1 MTFRTYRA
9 LTLAVS
15 SLALSSCQLFGGA
28 SDDPMQEL
36 RQQVRTTVTDP
47 EREVRMLE
55 SIDRMDDA
63 LEELATQFANV
74 MIQKRALLKNY
85 DSTRDELETL
95 LIDGS
100 YDRQR
105 SQRSLL
111 DIHLQFKSFLTE
123 EEWDVILPVQTR
135 AVVSKSEQLV
145 AAALDR

>member
-55 SIDRMDDA
+55 SNDSGPSLYVADLVHAVISGFR
-63 LEELATQFANV
+63 
-74 MIQKRALLKNY
+74 IQRSRVFRALPNF
-85 DSTRDELETL
+85 R
-95 LIDGS
+95 
-100 YDRQR
+100 
-105 SQRSLL
+105 
-111 DIHLQFKSFLTE
+111 
-123 EEWDVILPVQTR
+123 
-135 AVVSKSEQLV
+135 
-145 AAALDR
+145 